1 MIALTLAALCWAAP
15 SGPPAPWFMV
25 VPSPQRTLPRLPR
38 FLDWAA
44 LPAPELTADRAT
56 RRGTAVLGLDPLS
69 PAALSKAGIAG
80 EKPLLVWFDPDRDF
94 SVTELA
100 LSDAAQAER
109 FVAAVAGRVPRARR
123 FPGGFIAGE
132 HLASALAVA
141 LGPDR
146 LWVLLGGAYTPSL
159 DPRPPPSELR
169 TELEKEPIA
178 QPLVIAQRYKRPVLS
193 KSLSGAAEP
202 ELWGSLRMAGA
213 VERIDWAVELGAE
226 SFRMRAELDLGP
238 ESGLALG
245 EGLAPRGKRGSLPSA
260 TLVRGATMAADLRLV
275 LTGAG
280 LSSILDRAGLPRAAA
295 RSFTGVVELILTPS
309 GGLAAVA
316 ELGPRPDR
324 AALGALSKALKD
336 RYPGAAS
343 ATIEHPK
350 RALFAAWVGAL
361 APEESGVNPPAGAI
375 ALLNALTGPAAGPAA
390 RAPVELIARP
400 PLLFSALKARAG
412 TPDRLGPRG
421 VDVMMLRFVLRPWFD
436 GTKALRGALTLPDGR
451 PRLDLEVEL
460 VPR

>member
-15 SGPPAPWFMV
+15 PGPPAPWFMV
-25 VPSPQRTLPRLPR
+25 IPSPQRTLPRLPR

-44 LPAPELTADRAT
+44 LPAPELTAERAT
-56 RRGTAVLGLDPLS
+56 RRGVAVLGLDPLS
-69 PAALSKAGIAG
+69 PGALTQAGIDGQKA
-80 EKPLLVWFDPDRDF
+80 LLLWFDPDRDF
-94 SVTELA
+94 SITELA
-100 LSDAAQAER
+100 VSDMAQAER
-109 FVAAVAGRVPRARR
+109 FVGLVAARVPRARHLK
-123 FPGGFIAGE
+123 GGFIAGE
-132 HLASALAVA
+132 HLASALAVV

-146 LWVLLGGAYTPSL
+146 LWVLLGGSYTPSL
-159 DPRPPPSELR
+159 DPRPPPSQLK

-178 QPLVIAQRYKRPVLS
+178 QPLLLAQRYKRPLLA
-193 KSLSGAAEP
+193 KSLSGPAEP
-202 ELWGSLRMAGA
+202 ELWGGLRLNGA
-213 VERIDWAVELGAE
+213 IEQLDWAVELGAE
-226 SFRMRAELDLGP
+226 SFRMRAELDFGP

-260 TLVRGATMAADLRLV
+260 ALVRGATMAADLRLV

-280 LSSILDRAGLPRAAA
+280 LSSILDRAGLPKAAA
-295 RSFTGVVELILTPS
+295 RSFTGVAELILTPA

-324 AALGALSKALKD
+324 AALGALSKALKQ
-336 RYPGAAS
+336 RFPGASS
-343 ATIEHPK
+343 ATVEHPK
-350 RALFAAWVGAL
+350 RALFAAWVGEVAL
-361 APEESGVNPPAGAI
+361 EGAGASPAI
-375 ALLNALTGPAAGPAA
+375 ATLSALAAGPAA